1 MDFST
6 IKKDLI
12 YIGIVFL
19 ILIGMFIF
27 WPKNRISSILEDPTL
42 VLLRQQTIKDSLEIV
57 QLNKVKDSLKVI
69 IKDKEVYIASLKQ
82 NITKIEY
89 KYDTQKQKL
98 SKLSTPEMLDSFIE
112 QTGGRVD
119 SIYSLP
125 RMNLLNALEIFI
137 TAEKLS
143 EIASVQSNII
153 SSQDSTIKLQRLQVY
168 TMEET
173 DKILINSLDLHKTT
187 VGLQAKKII
196 ALERSLKKKTN
207 INRILVVTTAVT
219 SALLIIK

>member
-19 ILIGMFIF
+19 ILIGIFIL
-27 WPKNRISSILEDPTL
+27 WPKKPIVQDPTL

-89 KYDTQKQKL
+89 KYDVQKQKL
-98 SKLSTPEMLDSFIE
+98 NKLSTPEMLDSFIL
-112 QTGGRVD
+112 QTGGKVD

-143 EIASVQSNII
+143 EISGVQSNII
-153 SSQDSTIKLQRLQVY
+153 SSQDSTIKLQKLQVY
-168 TMEET
+168 TMEESN
-173 DKILINSLDLHKTT
+173 KILINSLDLHKTT

-196 ALERSLKKKTN
+196 ALEKSLKRKTN
-207 INRILVVTTAVT
+207 INRILIVTTAVT
-219 SALLIIK
+219 TTLLIIK

>member
-19 ILIGMFIF
+19 ILIGIFIL
-27 WPKNRISSILEDPTL
+27 WPKKPVIQDPTL
-42 VLLRQQTIKDSLEIV
+42 VLLRQQTVRDSLEIV

-89 KYDTQKQKL
+89 KYDIQKQKL
-98 SKLSTPEMLDSFIE
+98 NKLSTPEMLDSFIT
-112 QTGGRVD
+112 QTGGKVD

-137 TAEKLS
+137 TAERLS
-143 EIASVQSNII
+143 EVSTVQTNII
-153 SSQDSTIKLQRLQVY
+153 GSQDSTIKLQRLQIY

-173 DKILINSLDLHKTT
+173 NKILTNSLDLHKTT
-187 VGLQAKKII
+187 VGLQAQKII
-196 ALERSLKKKTN
+196 ALEKSLKRKTN
-207 INRILVVTTAVT
+207 INRILVVTTAVAT
-219 SALLIIK
+219 TLLIIK